1 MPTHKSAT
9 KRLRTNELRRQRNV
23 SAKSRV
29 RTMVK
34 KTTAAIEEGAETA
47 PVMLRETVALID
59 RAASNGI
66 IHRNTAARKKSKL
79 MRMAD
84 AARKVAAD

>member
-1 MPTHKSAT
+1 
-9 KRLRTNELRRQRNV
+9 
-23 SAKSRV
+23 
-29 RTMVK
+29 MVK

-47 PVMLRETVALID
+47 PELLRKTVAVID

-66 IHRNTAARKKSKL
+66 IHPNKAARKKSRL

-84 AARKVAAD
+84 TAQTAPAE